1 MILRILQIIAAVG
14 TIATGLVSLIRP
26 RSILGFTGLSPAGPR
41 GITEIRAVL
50 GGFFVALGA
59 IPLIL
64 DVPATYKMLGIT
76 YLVVAVVRT
85 ASMLIDKSVEQ
96 SNIISVIVEIVFGI
110 ILVL

>member
-1 MILRILQIIAAVG
+1 MVLRILQIIAAIG
-14 TIATGLVSLIRP
+14 TIATGLVSLVWP
-26 RSILGFTGLSPAGPR
+26 RSIQGFTGLSPAGPR
-41 GITEIRAVL
+41 GITEIRAIL

-64 DVPATYKMLGIT
+64 DVPATYQMLGIT

-85 ASMLIDKSVEQ
+85 ASMIIDKSVEQ
-96 SNIISVIVEIVFGI
+96 SNVISAVVEIVFGV